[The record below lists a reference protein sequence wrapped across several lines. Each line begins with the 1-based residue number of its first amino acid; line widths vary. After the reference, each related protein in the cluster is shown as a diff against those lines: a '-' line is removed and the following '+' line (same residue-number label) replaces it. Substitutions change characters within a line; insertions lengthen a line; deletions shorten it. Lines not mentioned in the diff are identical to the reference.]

1 MKKVLGFLWSKF
13 SHNWWLKVLAIVI
26 STVMWFMITNNEN
39 PVGDMTFYGVP
50 VNIVNESHIT
60 QMEKTYD
67 ILSGEAIDVVVKGRT
82 SALAALEESDIIVTA
97 DFDKISMTGN
107 VPIDVTIQG
116 QNGKDIE
123 VVRKSSDYMKLSIE
137 DYSFKEYKVSVD
149 TIGEPAEGYVKGNI
163 EVSPSVITISG
174 TKTQLSRIRKVA
186 VTVVLD
192 DLAGNT
198 TLSLKPI
205 AYDNDN
211 EVINSDKLD
220 LSVSTVQVTA
230 NIYKTKTVNIYGY
243 TLGEVAEGYEL
254 GSVLCYPSTIEIA
267 GTTED
272 LKEIGY
278 NLKAYVDVTGA
289 TQDVEKSVRVDDLID
304 ETLYP
309 SIVILTDDATVVVK
323 AGVTEQQQKEL
334 TLSAADIAIQGLGE
348 GLKADIRS
356 LTTRKV
362 VVKATRGWLE
372 GLTISGISPA
382 IDLSDIT
389 VPGRY
394 MIPVTF
400 ADYQGIDIL
409 TDVTAVILVEPVEP
423 GEMGAED

>member
-39 PVGDMTFYGVP
+39 PVIDLTFYELP

-67 ILSGEAIDVVVKGRT
+67 IMSGEKIDVVVKGRT
-82 SALAALEESDIIVTA
+82 SAIAALEESDIIVTA

-116 QNGKDIE
+116 QNGKELE
-123 VVRKSSDYMKLSIE
+123 VIRKSSDYMKLSIE

-149 TIGEPAEGYVKGNI
+149 TIGEPAEGFVQGNI
-163 EVSPSVITISG
+163 EVSPSVITVSG

-211 EVINSDKLD
+211 EIINSEKLD

-267 GTTED
+267 GTNED

-289 TQDVEKSVRVDDLID
+289 TQDVEKSVPLDDLID

-309 SIVILTDDATVVVK
+309 SVIILTDDATVVVK

-348 GLKADIRS
+348 GLKADLRS

-423 GEMGAED
+423 GEKGAED

>member
-39 PVGDMTFYGVP
+39 PVGDMTFYDVP

-309 SIVILTDDATVVVK
+309 SVVILTDDATVVVK

-423 GEMGAED
+423 GEKGAED

>member
-39 PVGDMTFYGVP
+39 PVIDLTFYELP

-67 ILSGEAIDVVVKGRT
+67 IMSGEKIDVVVKGRT
-82 SALAALEESDIIVTA
+82 SAIAALEESDIIVTA

-116 QNGKDIE
+116 QNGKELE
-123 VVRKSSDYMKLSIE
+123 VIRKSSDYMKLSIE

-149 TIGEPAEGYVKGNI
+149 TIGEPAEGFVQGNI
-163 EVSPSVITISG
+163 EVSPSVITVSG

-211 EVINSDKLD
+211 EIINSEKLD

-267 GTTED
+267 GTNED

-289 TQDVEKSVRVDDLID
+289 TQDVEKSVPLDDLID

-309 SIVILTDDATVVVK
+309 SVIILTDDATVVVK

-423 GEMGAED
+423 GEKGAED

>member
-39 PVGDMTFYGVP
+39 PVGDMTFYDVP

-123 VVRKSSDYMKLSIE
+123 VVRKSNDYMKLSIE

-309 SIVILTDDATVVVK
+309 SVVILTDDATVVVK

-423 GEMGAED
+423 GEKGAED

>member
-309 SIVILTDDATVVVK
+309 SVVILTDDATVVVK

-423 GEMGAED
+423 GEKGAED

>member
-1 MKKVLGFLWSKF
+1 
-13 SHNWWLKVLAIVI
+13 
-26 STVMWFMITNNEN
+26 
-39 PVGDMTFYGVP
+39 
-50 VNIVNESHIT
+50 
-60 QMEKTYD
+60 MEKTYD
-67 ILSGEAIDVVVKGRT
+67 ILSGETIDVVVKGRT

-309 SIVILTDDATVVVK
+309 SVVILTDDATVVVK